1 MKPGKEYELFIFEKF
16 KRLFRDFEV
25 NINDKILGQQSK
37 IKREIDL
44 SIRGKLGNLEVLYL
58 VQCKDHNKP
67 ADIKIIGEFSAVIK
81 DIGASKGFLICTS
94 GFAKTIHTYAKSL
107 GIELITVEDINSPK
121 WSVDIQIPIIYIYKR
136 FEISYR
142 AQIFVNDALVARN
155 KTDILI
161 TPKDFETVSCDNHQ
175 TTMKVVD
182 YLNMVIEN
190 NNIDVEKEITLEI
203 TDPNLQL
210 LFADVWVNLK
220 LVVVFDTEPKY
231 YLKYVTPDEYS
242 QISNHITNEK
252 IPLELKL
259 NTNFQLDDSYV
270 EIKKEYAP
278 VTSTVFFEVEENLRP
293 ISDLKFDMKDFNLKY

>member
-16 KRLFRDFEV
+16 KSLFRDFDV
-25 NINDKILGQQSK
+25 NVNDKILGQQSQ
-37 IKREIDL
+37 IKREIDV
-44 SIRGKLGNLEVLYL
+44 SIKGKLGNVEFLYL

-67 ADIKIIGEFSAVIK
+67 ADVKIIGEFSAVIK
-81 DIGASKGFLICTS
+81 DVGASKGFLICSS

-107 GIELITVEDINSPK
+107 GIELITIEDINSAK
-121 WSVDIQIPIIYIYKR
+121 WSVDIQIPIIYIYKN
-136 FEISYR
+136 FEISYH
-142 AQIFVNDALVARN
+142 AKILANEALVARN

-161 TPKDFETVSCDNHQ
+161 TPKDFETVSLDNHQ

-190 NNIDVEKEITLEI
+190 NNIDVEKETKLEL

-220 LVVVFDTEPKY
+220 LEVEFETEPKY

-242 QISNHITNEK
+242 QISDHLNNEK
-252 IPLELKL
+252 IPLKLKL
-259 NTNFQLDDSYV
+259 NTNFQLDDSYI
-270 EIKKEYAP
+270 EIQKENAP
-278 VTSTVFFEVEENLRP
+278 VTSTVFLEVEENLRP
-293 ISDLKFDMKDFNLKY
+293 ISDLKFDMMDFNLKH